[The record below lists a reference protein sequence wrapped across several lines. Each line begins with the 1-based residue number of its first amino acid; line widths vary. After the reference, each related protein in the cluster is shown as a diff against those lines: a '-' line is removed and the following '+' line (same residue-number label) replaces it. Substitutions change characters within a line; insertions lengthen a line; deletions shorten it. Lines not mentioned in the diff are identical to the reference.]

1 MQNIQQFI
9 QNKKRGF
16 VICAI
21 VCIVQVYDTKSH
33 QISTNHENAHST
45 KNMSDLPTMV
55 MLTVALCPVPTV
67 LIGTQV
73 YTPSASTA
81 MFNRPELWLPI
92 MASLK

>member
-1 MQNIQQFI
+1 MDLLF
-9 QNKKRGF
+9 F
-16 VICAI
+16 VLLY
-21 VCIVQVYDTKSH
+21 VVQVHDTKSH
-33 QISTNHENAHST
+33 KISTKHENAHST

-55 MLTVALCPVPTV
+55 MLTVALFPVPTV

-73 YTPSASTA
+73 YTPSASTV